1 MVGGVAALGLT
12 VVKLAERLSGQYL
25 LVSRGCLLFGRN
37 VLKDTP
43 TAGSS
48 GGLFKAEGLPATRLP
63 LRNGSSARDRI
74 DDLTPVDWPAVFG
87 NDRPVEVEIGPGRGE
102 TLLAA
107 ATTRPGTNFF
117 GIEHDTRR
125 AETLSGVAAARGL
138 ANVRI
143 VAGDARCIVGRLVPD
158 ASVAA
163 YYIYFPDPWPK
174 TRHRGRRLAAPDL
187 AGHLLRT
194 LVEHG
199 RIHVLTDLAPL
210 LAAFVAELTR
220 AGLVCSAGA
229 EPPAGRP
236 TTHYERKYA
245 RAGAYYARFERAR

>member
-1 MVGGVAALGLT
+1 MI
-12 VVKLAERLSGQYL
+12 
-25 LVSRGCLLFGRN
+25 LV
-37 VLKDTP
+37 D
-43 TAGSS
+43 
-48 GGLFKAEGLPATRLP
+48 
-63 LRNGSSARDRI
+63 RDRI

-229 EPPAGRP
+229 EPPAGRGGLLP
-236 TTHYERKYA
+236 RDA
-245 RAGAYYARFERAR
+245 PGP